1 MCLPIGT
8 ATWTLFTSI
17 RAIMENIRFMF
28 SSTVMVVSMSP
39 RFGSM
44 NMQKLPLRLNRGLAA
59 LNDRV
64 PNTSRTLS

>member
-1 MCLPIGT
+1 MPIGT

-17 RAIMENIRFMF
+17 RAIIENMRFMF
-28 SSTVMVVSMSP
+28 SSMVMVVSMSP
-39 RFGSM
+39 RFGSI
-44 NMQKLPLRLNRGLAA
+44 NMQKLPLRLNRGLVA